1 MVNDGYSLS
10 VYGWELIALVYN
22 GIIVSGVTGWAVAQI
37 IKTCLHFI
45 KFKHFYAQRL
55 IGAGG
60 MPSSHTSMVIAALIS
75 VAKKEGTGST
85 SFALMFLFG
94 AIVIYDA
101 MGVRRASG
109 LHAKE
114 LNRINDF
121 FPELRDF
128 KRDELDTKNKNNKL
142 QEYLGHTPLE
152 VLGGAVVGIIIGLI
166 IPINT

>member
-1 MVNDGYSLS
+1 M
-10 VYGWELIALVYN
+10 VYN

-55 IGAGG
+55 VGAGG
-60 MPSSHTSMVIAALIS
+60 MPSSHTSMVISALIS
-75 VAKKEGTGST
+75 VAKKDGTAST

-114 LNRINDF
+114 LNKINEF
-121 FPELRDF
+121 FPDLKNFKLDERD
-128 KRDELDTKNKNNKL
+128 KKNIKDKKL

-152 VLGGAVVGIIIGLI
+152 VIGGAIVGIIVGMI
-166 IPINT
+166 IPISI

>member
-1 MVNDGYSLS
+1 
-10 VYGWELIALVYN
+10 LVYN

-37 IKTCLHFI
+37 IKTCLHFV

-60 MPSSHTSMVIAALIS
+60 MPSSHTSMVISALIS
-75 VAKKEGTGST
+75 VAKKDGTAST

-114 LNRINDF
+114 LNKINEF
-121 FPELRDF
+121 FPDLKEF
-128 KRDELDTKNKNNKL
+128 KRDEFDPKGKDKKL

-152 VLGGAVVGIIIGLI
+152 VLGGAIVGIIVGSV
-166 IPINT
+166 IPITV

>member
-1 MVNDGYSLS
+1 M
-10 VYGWELIALVYN
+10 VYN

-37 IKTCLHFI
+37 LKTCLHFV

-60 MPSSHTSMVIAALIS
+60 MPSSHTSMVISALIS
-75 VAKKEGTGST
+75 VAKKDGTGST

-109 LHAKE
+109 LHARE
-114 LNRINDF
+114 LNKINEF
-121 FPELRDF
+121 FPDLKKF
-128 KRDELDTKNKNNKL
+128 KSDELDAKHKDKKL

-152 VLGGAVVGIIIGLI
+152 VLGGAIVGIIVGSI
-166 IPINT
+166 IPISI